1 MMNTKAKPAKRGNA
15 SRTNV
20 KEPEAMKIL
29 LKNAALALTL
39 PGMLAVA
46 LPANAAV
53 SSHAA
58 IAAHAGSVAAVY
70 DHDNEDGDRWEH
82 GRGHDNG
89 RHRGWERQGR
99 GGYQGSYG
107 GGYGGGSYY
116 GERAY
121 ARPQYEPVY
130 QDTRIWR
137 GNNGNNYCQRRDG
150 TTGLLIGGAAGA
162 LLGREVAGRYGDRTL
177 GAILGAAGGAILGR
191 SIDRSSARCQ

>member
-1 MMNTKAKPAKRGNA
+1 MNTKPIPSLREQSA
-15 SRTNV
+15 RTEN
-20 KEPEAMKIL
+20 KEPEAMT
-29 LKNAALALTL
+29 NMFRTAALALTL
-39 PGMLAVA
+39 PGMLVSA
-46 LPANAAV
+46 LPANAATA
-53 SSHAA
+53 SHAA
-58 IAAHAGSVAAVY
+58 IASHAGSVSAVY
-70 DHDNEDGDRWEH
+70 DHDDEDGDRWEH

-89 RHRGWERQGR
+89 RHRGWDRQGR
-99 GGYQGSYG
+99 GGYNNGGGYG
-107 GGYGGGSYY
+107 GGYGGSSY

-130 QDTRIWR
+130 QDTRVWR
-137 GNNGNNYCQRRDG
+137 GNNGSYYCQRRDG